1 MNILLLAPAARS
13 RLLPL
18 LTEADHVVQEDDGNA
33 NADSLATADL
43 ALVEAAVFPLPT
55 GLSLAAFLE
64 QCRSA
69 SIACLLIGADPSVIT
84 PARGLYPLPS
94 IPDDLLLPVLG
105 VIGDQ
110 VKARRE
116 ARVKADR
123 LHRLE
128 ATLVEERRVARY
140 ALEQFISHD
149 QLIDPALHFWSRA
162 AHSFSGDII
171 LAARTPA
178 NALHLMLIDN
188 MSRGTGAMVS
198 ALPVIAPFYRM
209 TEKGFSID
217 AIVREANAR
226 IFRLSPDGRSVPAT
240 LVSVDFSDG
249 VVHVWNGGT
258 PKPILLNPLSGSV
271 QTAQPRA
278 ELGSF
283 SPESF
288 NVLADIWTFQEECL
302 LALGTRGLM
311 WHIGGDG
318 GDPSENIAH
327 WLHQH
332 DGGRFDRLKQLDML
346 DFPDIVSGNESVEGE
361 DMSLILVKC
370 QRDVK
375 TAQSPAAKTVSLT
388 SGGEWQLSL
397 RISPDE
403 MRSVD
408 IVPLL
413 LGVIGQ
419 FSTTQAMTGTLFV
432 VLSELYNNA
441 LDHGILGLDSA
452 LKKGPDGM
460 GAFLDE
466 RSRRLEALQKGEI
479 ELALSQAITP
489 DGLELSVIC
498 TDSGPGFNHAD
509 VCRRVPVDTE
519 VLPYGRGLALIKSLA
534 SSIEF
539 NPQGNRLHIR
549 LPIAPNGD

>member
-1 MNILLLAPAARS
+1 MNILLLAPVAGP
-13 RLLPL
+13 RLMPPL
-18 LTEADHVVQEDDGNA
+18 VGAGHVVQEANGKTNA
-33 NADSLATADL
+33 AAVAAADL
-43 ALVEAAVFPLPT
+43 ALVEAAAFPLST

-69 SIACLLIGADPSVIT
+69 GIACLALGADPAVM
-84 PARGLYPLPS
+84 PPVPGFHPLPAV
-94 IPDDLLLPVLG
+94 PDAVLLPLLDA
-105 VIGDQ
+105 IGGQ
-110 VKARRE
+110 VQARRE
-116 ARVKADR
+116 AAAKAER

-128 ATLVEERRVARY
+128 TILAEERRVARY

-149 QLIDPALHFWSRA
+149 QLTDPALHIWSRA

-178 NALHLMLIDN
+178 NVLHLMLIDN

-226 IFRLSPDGRSVPAT
+226 IYRLNPGRSVPAT

-249 VVHVWNGGT
+249 VIHVWNGGT
-258 PKPILLNPLSGSV
+258 PNPVLLNAYNDAL
-271 QTAQPRA
+271 QEAQPRA
-278 ELGSF
+278 ELGAA
-283 SPESF
+283 SPENF
-288 NVLADIWTFQEECL
+288 NVIADVWTFQDECL
-302 LALGTRGLM
+302 LALSSRGLM
-311 WHIGGDG
+311 RHLDIGSEHVSACLSRWLRQQG
-318 GDPSENIAH
+318 GS
-327 WLHQH
+327 
-332 DGGRFDRLKQLDML
+332 RFEQLKQFDLL
-346 DFPDIVSGNESVEGE
+346 DFPDIPAEEEGIDGE
-361 DMSLILVKC
+361 DMSLTLVRC
-370 QRDVK
+370 QRD
-375 TAQSPAAKTVSLT
+375 AKTLQGATATVPSVA
-388 SGGEWQLSL
+388 SGGEWQLTL

-413 LGVIGQ
+413 LGAIGQ
-419 FSTTQAMTGTLFV
+419 FNTTQSMTGTLFV

-452 LKKGPDGM
+452 LKLGPDGM

-466 RSRRLEALQKGEI
+466 RARRLQVLQKGEI
-479 ELALSQAITP
+479 ELTLSQSSTAE
-489 DGLELSVIC
+489 GLVLSVIC
-498 TDSGPGFNHAD
+498 IDSGPGFNHAD
-509 VCRRVPVDTE
+509 VCRREPAETE
-519 VLPYGRGLALIKSLA
+519 ALPYGRGLALIKSLA

-539 NPQGNRLHIR
+539 NPQGNRLHVR
-549 LPIAPNGD
+549 LAIAPSGD

>member
-1 MNILLLAPAARS
+1 MNILLLAPVAGQ
-13 RLLPL
+13 RLMPL
-18 LTEADHVVQEDDGNA
+18 LASVGHVVQEGTGKNNA
-33 NADSLATADL
+33 AAVAAADL
-43 ALVEAAVFPLPT
+43 ALVEATAFPLAT

-69 SIACLLIGADPSVIT
+69 GVACLALGADPAIT
-84 PARGLYPLPS
+84 PSIPGFYPLPAC
-94 IPDDLLLPVLG
+94 PDAALLPLVDAIAGQTLAQRDA
-105 VIGDQ
+105 V
-110 VKARRE
+110 ANAE
-116 ARVKADR
+116 R

-128 ATLVEERRVARY
+128 AVLAEERRVARY

-149 QLIDPALHFWSRA
+149 QLTDPALHIWSRA

-178 NALHLMLIDN
+178 NVLHLMLIDN

-226 IFRLSPDGRSVPAT
+226 ICRLSPDGRCVPAT

-249 VVHVWNGGT
+249 VIHVWNGGT
-258 PKPILLNPLSGSV
+258 PKPALLNPQSGATHSA
-271 QTAQPRA
+271 QTRM
-278 ELGSF
+278 ELGSA
-283 SPESF
+283 SPENF
-288 NVLADIWTFQEECL
+288 NVVTDVWTFQEESV

-311 WHIGGDG
+311 WHLGEGNDGAIG
-318 GDPSENIAH
+318 NIAH
-327 WLHQH
+327 WLRDHE
-332 DGGRFDRLKQLDML
+332 GGYFDRLVQLDLL
-346 DFPDIVSGNESVEGE
+346 DFPDILSGRESVEGE

-370 QRDVK
+370 QRDGK
-375 TAQSPAAKTVSLT
+375 TPQSANPKVVTTAL
-388 SGGEWQLSL
+388 GGEWQLTL
-397 RISPDE
+397 RISPAE

-413 LGVIGQ
+413 LGAIGQ
-419 FSTTQAMTGTLFV
+419 FNATQSMTGTLFV

-452 LKKGPDGM
+452 LKQGPDGM

-466 RSRRLEALQKGEI
+466 RARRLQALQKGEI
-479 ELALSQAITP
+479 ELTLNQSSTP
-489 DGLELSVIC
+489 EGLVLSVIC
-498 TDSGPGFNHAD
+498 ADSGPGFNHAD
-509 VCRRVPVDTE
+509 VCRREPAETE
-519 VLPYGRGLALIKSLA
+519 ALPYGRGLALIKSLA
-534 SSIEF
+534 SSVEF
-539 NPQGNRLHIR
+539 NPQGNRLHVR
-549 LPIAPNGD
+549 LAIAPSGD